1 VNKIKSSIL
10 AMLLAGSL
18 ASGAAGAADAADTIV
33 GTVTEGCKTEL
44 DAWCSDVT
52 PGEGRV
58 LSCLAARED
67 KLSGECVFALYQ
79 ASAQLDAFVE
89 AIRRVATDCK
99 AELQKHCGNVEL
111 GEGRVAKCL
120 KANEATASAV
130 CKQAI
135 VDTGMKVD

>member
-1 VNKIKSSIL
+1 MNKIKSSIL
-10 AMLLAGSL
+10 AILLAGSL
-18 ASGAAGAADAADTIV
+18 ASGAALAADTIV

-44 DAWCSDVT
+44 AAWCSDVT

-67 KLSGECVFALYQ
+67 KLSGQCEFALYQ
-79 ASAQLDAFVE
+79 ASAQLDAFV
-89 AIRRVATDCK
+89 ASIRHVATECK
-99 AELQKHCGNVEL
+99 AELQKHCANIEL

-120 KANEATASAV
+120 KANEATASAA